1 MSHEGF
7 QAVPH
12 HPLHKRVAQVI
23 RSRGLLQP
31 GQKVLIAVSGGADSV
46 AMLSILH
53 AMAPTW
59 HLALTVV
66 HCNYGL
72 RGHESEGDARFVSSL
87 CRQWTIPCLVRR
99 LKVARHGRG
108 ASSSLQA
115 RARDVRY
122 GLFRELAEHLG
133 ANRVAIGHTADDQAE
148 TVLLRMLRGT
158 GLRGLAAMPYI
169 RNDLYIR
176 PLLDCTR
183 SEVLAY
189 LKSAGLSYRTDSS
202 NLKTIYRR
210 NRVRHEL
217 MPVLRS
223 FAPNIVRMLARQAD
237 LLREDDRVL
246 AAMTSRRLE
255 RAIRSSDSTGIVL
268 DRAALLAAPAALQRR
283 MLQQSVQA
291 LSPSDT
297 PRSDQLMS
305 LLKSLS
311 AGRSGGLWKVGAVTI
326 LCGPNELRIKAS
338 TNGGED
344 EALRWAAGGPQPLP
358 EEMTIATLPSTVTW
372 HPTGASLDFRTIT
385 AKRARSLLQDKSASL
400 ALFDA
405 ERLVLPLRIRAW
417 REGDWFCPTGMKG
430 RRKKLQDYFTDAKLA
445 QPVRKQVPL
454 LLSDVGIAWIVGLR
468 VDDRVAATTSTT
480 RFIVGRMRQPPSP
493 KGAL

>member
-1 MSHEGF
+1 MKVF
-7 QAVPH
+7 QAAPH
-12 HPLHKRVAQVI
+12 HPLHKQVAQVI

-31 GQKVLIAVSGGADSV
+31 GQKVLVAVSGGADSV
-46 AMLSILH
+46 AMLSLLH

-72 RGHESEGDARFVSSL
+72 RGPESEGDARFVSSL
-87 CRQWTIPCLVRR
+87 CRQWAIPCLVRR
-99 LKVARHGRG
+99 LKVGRERG
-108 ASSSLQA
+108 ATSSLQA

-122 GLFRELAEHLG
+122 RLFRELADHLG

-158 GLRGLAAMPYI
+158 GLRGLAAMAHI

-183 SEVLAY
+183 SDILAY

-246 AAMTSRRLE
+246 VAMTRRRLE
-255 RAIRSSDSTGIVL
+255 RAIRSRDSTGMVL

-291 LSPSDT
+291 LSPYET
-297 PRSDQLMS
+297 ARSDQLMS

-311 AGRSGGLWKVGAVTI
+311 AGRSGGLWRVGAVTI
-326 LCGPNELRIKAS
+326 LCCADEVRIRMS
-338 TNGGED
+338 TKGEGD
-344 EALRWAAGGPQPLP
+344 DTLRWAAKGPQPLA
-358 EEMTIATLPSTVTW
+358 EEMTIDTLPSTVTW
-372 HPTGASLDFRTIT
+372 HPTGAFLDFRTIT
-385 AKRARSLLQDKSASL
+385 PKRGRCLLQDKSDSL

-405 ERLVLPLRIRAW
+405 ERLVLPLRIRTW
-417 REGDWFCPTGMKG
+417 REGDWFCPTGMRG

-454 LLSDVGIAWIVGLR
+454 LLSDGGIAWIVGFR

-480 RFIVGRMRQPPSP
+480 RFIVGRMRRPPSA